1 MATCVALLLCTA
13 CTKVKPIAPT
23 IASPKA
29 ILTSQ
34 APSAEN
40 LGSPLK
46 GTNVSWLIDPLYP
59 NIKPLITTAPNS
71 TSGFVAVMIDNGVL
85 NGATPVNAFR
95 FIAVNLQSKSTKIVE
110 VTTPNGQAIQGSLG
124 RVTRYVFGTNKKL
137 YVSTEAGTGGGGH
150 LVEYD
155 PNTQTAIDL
164 GRPFLAKGK
173 YLEIYMLSVGKDGA
187 LYGGSFGDNGD
198 VYTFRYTYNQSFYV
212 DNTPINGTSKYVAYI
227 TGDDKFTYAT
237 VGQENWLLY
246 AINRATGQKT
256 LMMKYETPDDRIEL
270 TAHVDACY
278 AKHGSTHYKLSGATM
293 TPMDNRPL
301 TERVLYSP
309 YDVAKTEL
317 PELVWKGNEKKL
329 YFKLNNGSE
338 GSILINQV
346 TEDVYPTSTMIG
358 VNNSLFISAS
368 KVPELVSYNRTAGFK
383 YLGNYSITAHS
394 MAVIN
399 TSNNPK
405 LFMGGYPKGAVLEYD
420 LNNTWTVNN
429 LTPTYTPPAIT
440 EVQSNPQKITQFQDA
455 DASGVRGSMY
465 LSGMFYTKNG
475 FLIAGGNND
484 RLTVSTNRELSI
496 GSLRNGIKR
505 NVYLP
510 EFQNYEYSGMC
521 LSKDSNL
528 AYVAAKSASGANG
541 KIYVYNPATNSITTS
556 LDFPLGASP
565 GTISVYSDNIIV
577 GSYEGTVYL
586 YDISKQ
592 SIIFKHDMGYSQKI
606 YSMVT
611 APDGAVW
618 INLTGTDVFNTRIVK
633 LVIKNEVNNV
643 TADVSLIANLS
654 DADRDENTKPSN
666 MVFVEATPGKFDLYI
681 SGLKSLY
688 RVSTCCV
695 NS

>member
-1 MATCVALLLCTA
+1 MATCVAFLICSA
-13 CTKVKPIAPT
+13 CTKVKPV
-23 IASPKA
+23 
-29 ILTSQ
+29 
-34 APSAEN
+34 APSVPNAKVIVTPSILGAEN

-59 NIKPLITTAPNS
+59 NLKPLITTAPNS
-71 TSGFVAVMIDNGVL
+71 NAGFVAVMIDNGLL
-85 NGATPVNAFR
+85 NGATPINAFR
-95 FIAVNLQSKSTKIVE
+95 FIAVNLQTQSTKIIE

-150 LVEYD
+150 LIEYD

-173 YLEIYMLSVGKDGA
+173 FLEIYMLNVGKDGA
-187 LYGGSFGDNGD
+187 LYGGSFGDDGD
-198 VYTFRYTYNQSFYV
+198 VYTFRYAYNQSFYV
-212 DNTPINGTSKYVAYI
+212 DNTPINGTSKYVAYV
-227 TGDDKFTYAT
+227 TGDEKFTYAT
-237 VGQENWLLY
+237 VGQENWMMY

-256 LMMKYETPDDRIEL
+256 LMMKYNSPDDRIEL
-270 TAHVDACY
+270 TSHVDACY
-278 AKHGSTHYKLSGATM
+278 AKHGSTHYKLKEAT
-293 TPMDNRPL
+293 TSPMDNRPL
-301 TERVLYSP
+301 TDRVLYAP
-309 YDVAKTEL
+309 YNVEKTDL

-329 YFKLNNGSE
+329 YYKFTNGSE

-346 TEDVYPTSTMIG
+346 MEDVYPTSTMIG
-358 VNNSLFISAS
+358 IKNSLFISAS
-368 KVPELVSYNRTAGFK
+368 KVPELVSYNRNAGFK
-383 YLGNYSITAHS
+383 YLGNYAITAHS
-394 MAVIN
+394 MAVIDN
-399 TSNNPK
+399 ANNPK
-405 LFMGGYPKGAVLEYD
+405 IFMGGYPKGAVLEYD

-455 DASGVRGSMY
+455 DASGVRGAMY

-528 AYVAAKSASGANG
+528 AYVAAKSVSGSNG
-541 KIYVYNPATNSITTS
+541 KIYVYNPATNSIIES
-556 LDFPLGASP
+556 MDFPLGACP
-565 GTISVYSDNIIV
+565 GTISIYSQNIIV
-577 GSYEGTVYL
+577 GSCEGTVYL
-586 YDISKQ
+586 YDISKR

-611 APDGAVW
+611 APDGSVW
-618 INLTGTDVFNTRIVK
+618 ITLTGTDIFNTRIVK
-633 LVIKNEVNNV
+633 LVIKNEPNNV

-654 DADRDENTKPSN
+654 DSDRDENTKPTS
-666 MVFVEATPGKFDLYI
+666 MVFVEATTGKFDLYI

-688 RVSTCCV
+688 RVSTCCI

>member
-1 MATCVALLLCTA
+1 MATCVALLLCSA
-13 CTKVKPIAPT
+13 CTKVKPV
-23 IASPKA
+23 
-29 ILTSQ
+29 
-34 APSAEN
+34 APSVPNARAIETPSLLGAEN

-59 NIKPLITTAPNS
+59 NLKPLITTAPNS
-71 TSGFVAVMIDNGVL
+71 NTGFVAVMIDNGLL
-85 NGATPVNAFR
+85 NGATPINAFR
-95 FIAVNLQSKSTKIVE
+95 FIAVNLQTQSTKIVE
-110 VTTPNGQAIQGSLG
+110 VTTPNGQAIKGSLG

-137 YVSTEAGTGGGGH
+137 YVSTEASTGGGGH
-150 LVEYD
+150 IVEYD

-164 GRPFLAKGK
+164 GRPFLVKGK
-173 YLEIYMLSVGKDGA
+173 YLEIYMLNVGKDGA
-187 LYGGSFGDNGD
+187 LYGGSFGDDGD
-198 VYTFRYTYNQSFYV
+198 VYTLRYTYTQSFYV
-212 DNTPINGTSKYVAYI
+212 DNTSINGTSKYVAYV
-227 TGDDKFTYAT
+227 TGDEKFTYAT
-237 VGQENWLLY
+237 VGQENWMMY
-246 AINRATGQKT
+246 AINRTTGQKT
-256 LMMKYETPDDRIEL
+256 LMMKYNSPDDRIEL
-270 TAHVDACY
+270 TSHVDACY
-278 AKHGSTHYKLSGATM
+278 AKHGSTHYKLNEATM
-293 TPMDNRPL
+293 SPMDNRPL
-301 TERVLYSP
+301 TDRVLYAP
-309 YDVAKTEL
+309 YDVEKTDL

-329 YFKLNNGSE
+329 YYKFNNGSE

-346 TEDVYPTSTMIG
+346 LEDVYPTSTMIG
-358 VNNSLFISAS
+358 IKNSLFISAS
-368 KVPELVSYNRTAGFK
+368 KVPELVSYNRNVGFK
-383 YLGNYSITAHS
+383 YLGNYAITAHS
-394 MAVIN
+394 MAVIDN
-399 TSNNPK
+399 ANNPK
-405 LFMGGYPKGAVLEYD
+405 IFMGGYPKGAVLEYD

-510 EFQNYEYSGMC
+510 EFQKYEYSGMC
-521 LSKDSNL
+521 LSKDSTL
-528 AYVAAKSASGANG
+528 AYVAAKSVSGSNG
-541 KIYVYNPATNSITTS
+541 KIFVYNPAINSIIES
-556 LDFPLGASP
+556 MDFPLGASP
-565 GTISVYSDNIIV
+565 GTISIYSQNIIV
-577 GSYEGTVYL
+577 GISEGTVYL
-586 YDISKQ
+586 YDISKR

-618 INLTGTDVFNTRIVK
+618 ITLTGTDVFNTRIVK
-633 LVIKNEVNNV
+633 LVIKNEPNNI

-654 DADRDENTKPSN
+654 DSDRDENTKPTS

-688 RVSTCCV
+688 RVSTCCI

>member
-13 CTKVKPIAPT
+13 CTKVKTVAPT
-23 IASPKA
+23 LPSSKA
-29 ILTSQ
+29 IQTNQVLG
-34 APSAEN
+34 AEN

-46 GTNVSWLIDPLYP
+46 GTNVLWLIDPLYS
-59 NIKPLITTAPNS
+59 NLKPLITNAPNS
-71 TSGFVAVMIDNGVL
+71 TSGYVAVMIDNGVL

-95 FIAVNLQSKSTKIVE
+95 FIAVNLQTKSTKIVE

-155 PNTQTAIDL
+155 PNTQTALDL

-173 YLEIYMLSVGKDGA
+173 YLEIYMLNVGKDGA
-187 LYGGSFGDNGD
+187 LYGGSFGDDGD

-237 VGQENWLLY
+237 VGQENWLMY

-270 TAHVDACY
+270 TSHVDACY
-278 AKHGSTHYKLSGATM
+278 AKHGSTHYKLNGTTM

-301 TERVLYSP
+301 TDRVLYSP
-309 YDVAKTEL
+309 YDVEKSAL
-317 PELVWKGNEKKL
+317 PELVWKGNDKKL
-329 YFKLNNGSE
+329 YFKFNDGNQ

-346 TEDVYPTSTMIG
+346 TDDVYPTSTMIG

-383 YLGNYSITAHS
+383 YLGNYAITAHS
-394 MAVIN
+394 MAVIDK
-399 TSNNPK
+399 SNNPK
-405 LFMGGYPKGAVLEYD
+405 IYMGGYPKGAVLEYEV
-420 LNNTWTVNN
+420 NNTWTVNN
-429 LTPTYTPPAIT
+429 LTTSYVPPAIT
-440 EVQSNPQKITQFQDA
+440 AVQSNPQKITQFQDA
-455 DASGVRGSMY
+455 DAAGVRGSMY
-465 LSGMFYTKNG
+465 LSGMYYSKSG
-475 FLIAGGNND
+475 YLIAGGNND

-496 GSLRNGIKR
+496 GSLRDGIKR

-528 AYVAAKSASGANG
+528 AYVAATSVTGSNG
-541 KIYVYNPATNSITTS
+541 KLYVYNPATNSITSS
-556 LDFPLGASP
+556 LDFPLGACP
-565 GTISVYSDNIIV
+565 GTINIYSENIIV
-577 GSYEGTVYL
+577 GCCEGTVYL
-586 YDISKQ
+586 YDISKR

-611 APDGAVW
+611 APDGSLW
-618 INLTGTDVFNTRIVK
+618 ISLTGNDVFNTRIVK
-633 LVIKNEVNNV
+633 LVIKNDANNV
-643 TADVSLIANLS
+643 TAEVSLIANLS
-654 DADRDENTKPSN
+654 DSDRDENTKPSN
-666 MVFVEATPGKFDLYI
+666 MVFVEATPGKYDLYI

-688 RVSTCCV
+688 RVSTCCIQ
-695 NS
+695 S